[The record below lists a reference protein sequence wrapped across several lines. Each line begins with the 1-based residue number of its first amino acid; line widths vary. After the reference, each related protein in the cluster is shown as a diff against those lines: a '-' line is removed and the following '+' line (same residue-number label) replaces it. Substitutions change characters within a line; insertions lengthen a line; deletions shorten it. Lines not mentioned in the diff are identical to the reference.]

1 MGSVPLLGWAFLS
14 IAPDVNPIQRR
25 EDLRIRPSQ
34 ASEAAAIDGDGG
46 AVTTARPSL
55 SFLYIARFSAPL
67 SIAT

>member
-1 MGSVPLLGWAFLS
+1 M
-14 IAPDVNPIQRR
+14 QRR

-34 ASEAAAIDGDGG
+34 ASEAAALDGDSGT
-46 AVTTARPSL
+46 VTAARPSL